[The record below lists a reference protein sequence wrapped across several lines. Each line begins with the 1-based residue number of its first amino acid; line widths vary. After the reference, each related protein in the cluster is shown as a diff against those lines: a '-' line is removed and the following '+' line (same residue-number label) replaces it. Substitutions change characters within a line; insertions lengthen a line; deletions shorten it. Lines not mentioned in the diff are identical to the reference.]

1 MSVGSVLAEP
11 HLRVPPVPEQEIRFA
26 RGQGGARVAW
36 AKHGSGPPLVV
47 VSCWLSHLQHD
58 WHSPVWRHFLDDLGQ
73 FVTLVRYD
81 ERGFGMSD
89 WNVTDF
95 SLEARVADF
104 EAVVDATGYPQV
116 ALLGM
121 SSGSAVAMAYAA
133 RHPGRVTRL
142 VLHGTVP
149 GRPATF
155 ETDAAWDEEQTWR
168 SMIRVGWAK
177 EHPVFRRTFTQGFI
191 PGANENQMR
200 WFDELQR
207 MASSPENII
216 ASRIAKLAVDIRAE
230 MQRITAPTLILQAV
244 GDAIVDFG
252 NALEVIELIPHAR
265 LVALD
270 SVNHILLADEPAWP
284 AFLDEVRAFME
295 PDRRAAG
302 AFDRERQLAV
312 ETLSARELDVLRAAA
327 LGLDNEAIAADLG
340 LSVRTVERH
349 LSNSYGKLGLNG
361 RAARAAAVA
370 EVLRRGLA

>member
-1 MSVGSVLAEP
+1 MSVGRVLAEP
-11 HLRVPPVPEQEIRFA
+11 QLRVPPVPEQEIRFA
-26 RGQGGARVAW
+26 RGQGGVRVAW

-89 WNVTDF
+89 WTVTDF
-95 SLEARVADF
+95 SLDARVADF
-104 EAVVDATGYPQV
+104 EAVVEATGYPQV

-142 VLHGTVP
+142 ILHGTVA

-155 ETDAAWDEEQTWR
+155 ETETDWDEEQTWR

-191 PGANENQMR
+191 PGANEEQMR

-216 ASRIAKLAVDIRAE
+216 TSRIAKQAVDIRAE
-230 MQRITAPTLILQAV
+230 MQRITAPTLILQAI
-244 GDAIVDFG
+244 GDAVVDFG
-252 NALEVIELIPHAR
+252 NALEVIEMITHAR

-270 SVNHILLADEPAWP
+270 SANHILLADEPAWP
-284 AFLDEVRAFME
+284 AFLDEVQAFME
-295 PDRRAAG
+295 PDRHAMG
-302 AFDRERQLAV
+302 ASARERQLAV
-312 ETLSARELDVLRAAA
+312 EALSARELDVLRAAA
-327 LGLDNEAIAADLG
+327 QGLDNEAIAAGLG

-349 LSNSYGKLGLNG
+349 LSNSYGKLGLSG